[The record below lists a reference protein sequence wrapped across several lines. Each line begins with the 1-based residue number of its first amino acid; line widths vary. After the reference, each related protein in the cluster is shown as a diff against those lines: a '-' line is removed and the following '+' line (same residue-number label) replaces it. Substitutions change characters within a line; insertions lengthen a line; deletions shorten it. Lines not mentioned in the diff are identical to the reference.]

1 MKKGN
6 FQEKFYKFMYGR
18 YGNDQLNMFLSV
30 LSIILAVCSVVLQIV
45 IPNPIAKNIVFYSLL
60 AAVIAIFVITICRAM
75 SRKIHERRVENG
87 RFIHFSRAL
96 KRFFT
101 FNTSSKTKSHN
112 QDTDVYIFRDCTKCA
127 ATLRL
132 PRKKGRNKVKCP
144 KCSHS
149 FYVRSK

>member
-1 MKKGN
+1 MRNSK
-6 FQEKFYKFMYGR
+6 FMEKFYRFMYGR

-30 LSIILAVCSVVLQIV
+30 LSIALAVCSIVLQIV
-45 IPNPIAKNIVFYSLL
+45 IPNPVAKNVVFYSML
-60 AAVIAIFVITICRAM
+60 AVVVGLFVITICRTM
-75 SRKIHERRVENG
+75 SKKIHNRRVENG

-101 FNTSSKTKSHN
+101 FNTSSKTASHN
-112 QDTDVYIFRDCTKCA
+112 KDTDLYIFRDCTKCS

-132 PRKKGRNKVKCP
+132 PRKKGRNRVKCP

-149 FYVRSK
+149 FYVKSK